1 MASVH
6 DDGMDDRLALFKQ
19 DACEWGASVDV
30 SVKSEDCEGRISVF
44 KEEEC
49 EGEIVQVTVGDAEDS
64 SVGLELQS
72 HDPGNV
78 FLHDI
83 CEQSHSGLRPRV
95 AEMGRLS
102 ALQKSVELKCELA
115 EFEEETDEGHGRGEE
130 EPSWSAGINSQDN
143 GGFSMSSSAQT
154 TFQCRLPNKQDE
166 KKMKK
171 STSGSPNLTATSFQC
186 RSVTDVR
193 QRRTGAITSD
203 QQVHKHRRIHTTEKA
218 HCCSECGKQF
228 SQISRLQ
235 RHTRIHTGEK
245 PYSCSECGKQFSQI
259 SHLHSHKRI
268 HTGEKPHCC
277 PECGK
282 RFSQI
287 SHLQRHARIHT
298 GEKPFSCSECGK
310 LFSQLSHLQSH
321 QRIHTGEKPYCCP
334 KCGKRFS
341 DSSTLRRH
349 AHIHTGEKLYCCS
362 ECGKRFSVSSALW
375 QHTRIHTGE
384 KPFSCSECGK
394 QFSHIRSLHSHTR
407 IHTGEKAH

>member
-6 DDGMDDRLALFKQ
+6 DDGMDDRLAHFKQ
-19 DACEWGASVDV
+19 DAREWGASADV

-49 EGEIVQVTVGDAEDS
+49 EGEIVRVTVGDAEDS

-83 CEQSHSGLRPRV
+83 CEESNSGLRPRV
-95 AEMGRLS
+95 TEMGRLS
-102 ALQKSVELKCELA
+102 ALQNSMELKCELA
-115 EFEEETDEGHGRGEE
+115 EFEGETDEGHGRGEQG
-130 EPSWSAGINSQDN
+130 PSWSAGIHAQDN
-143 GGFSMSSSAQT
+143 GGFSTSSSAQ
-154 TFQCRLPNKQDE
+154 TFQCRLPNKQD
-166 KKMKK
+166 KKKIKK
-171 STSGSPNLTATSFQC
+171 STSGSPNSTATSFQC
-186 RSVTDVR
+186 RSVTDVG
-193 QRRTGAITSD
+193 QRKTRAITTD
-203 QQVHKHRRIHTTEKA
+203 QQVHKHRIRTTEKA

-259 SHLHSHKRI
+259 SHLHS
-268 HTGEKPHCC
+268 
-277 PECGK
+277 
-282 RFSQI
+282 
-287 SHLQRHARIHT
+287 HARIHT